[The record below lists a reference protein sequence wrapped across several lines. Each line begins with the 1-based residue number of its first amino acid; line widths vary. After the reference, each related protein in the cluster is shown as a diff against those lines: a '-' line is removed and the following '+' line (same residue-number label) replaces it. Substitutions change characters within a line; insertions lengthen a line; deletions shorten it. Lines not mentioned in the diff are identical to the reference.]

1 MQKSKHDMTDS
12 QLIFGIMQ
20 NDERAWRHI
29 CREMKPGFVSILG
42 QTFYVDRIS
51 DEDID
56 DIFQE
61 SLLVLMQ
68 KVKSGSVVSTH
79 DGALFSYLVQ
89 IGKLTACN
97 LIRKKRAQS
106 LDDAV
111 TFSPYLHNIEE
122 AGDDIA
128 VDEKQQMQDKFLDK
142 LFDRIPSE
150 CGTLL
155 KHFYWNRKPMDE
167 IASILGMRNA
177 DSVKSKKSKCMNR
190 IREIAARI
198 IEDDEFAEEI
208 IRNAVERAA
217 LRELIE
223 DEKIHANSGSCMAAL
238 DIDDKNEQ

>member
-1 MQKSKHDMTDS
+1 MTDS

-29 CREMKPGFVSILG
+29 CREMKPGFASILG
-42 QTFYVDRIS
+42 QAFSIDKIS

-61 SLLVLMQ
+61 SLVVLMQ
-68 KVKSGSVVSTH
+68 KVKSGSVSCSR

-97 LIRKKRAQS
+97 QVRKKRALS
-106 LDDAV
+106 LDDTV
-111 TFSPYLHNIEE
+111 TFSLQLHNM
-122 AGDDIA
+122 ADDEIA
-128 VDEKQQMQDKFLDK
+128 VDEKQQMQNELLDK

-150 CGTLL
+150 CSTLL
-155 KHFYWNRKPMDE
+155 KHFYWNHKPMDE

-177 DSVKSKKSKCMNR
+177 DSVKSKKNKCMNR
-190 IREIAARI
+190 IKEIAARI
-198 IEDDEFAEEI
+198 IENDEFAEEVV
-208 IRNAVERAA
+208 RNAIERAA

-223 DEKIHANSGSCMAAL
+223 EERIHAESGHSMAAL
-238 DIDDKNEQ
+238 DIDDKEE